1 MEEDAE
7 DLSQDSAQL
16 SSGRHKNFNSPNAP
30 APNARP
36 YSPPSPTESV
46 PVAEEGEIIGGEDDD
61 YDPDSTFG
69 EGTEEGVGG
78 IGIAGSNADDDG
90 DSM

>member
-7 DLSQDSAQL
+7 DLTQDSAQL
-16 SSGRHKNFNSPNAP
+16 SSGRHQNFKSPNAP
-30 APNARP
+30 APNAKA

-46 PVAEEGEIIGGEDDD
+46 PVEEEGGIMGGEDDD
-61 YDPDSTFG
+61 YNPDSVFG
-69 EGTEEGVGG
+69 EGAEEGVGG
-78 IGIAGSNADDDG
+78 IGIAGNSADEDG